1 MAYQKVY
8 MNQIHSSS
16 LLCQLAQMWR
26 SEVLCDA
33 YIKTGNVVTK
43 AHRVVL
49 MAACPMLQ
57 SMDGATVGSQLEI
70 KLAADIFKD
79 SVKTFLQYLYDGFMM
94 LTEDNVKD
102 VEKIARLLQVENV
115 IKCCADFYKTL
126 ERVTGGS
133 NFSSSQYKYSFQDQL
148 EFKHVRATD
157 IHRAMQNGSEKRPAD
172 AEEFRRK
179 RTRGESFSPS
189 LSPRHTTDDSS
200 FMLSSYT
207 SSDAQRTSQ
216 NLGRVKPGFPASQ
229 TQGRHVVEDSFEMVQ
244 SDLDPNK
251 SSREKGGTSARPQ
264 QTVSV
269 TVASQINPTP
279 DVQIITIPDVSEADR
294 PTGASGTSSSRQSIF
309 SAAAAA
315 SKSPNFSFGGNLSS
329 PVRTSIPPGPSQSDR
344 TSSTFTGPKGP
355 RFTLGSSS
363 RSETIT
369 SSSVYSS
376 KESSSSTSQSKSST
390 MTTGSASDSK
400 AIEIDAHPE
409 QIIIT
414 PMAIDLPI
422 VPTSAISE
430 PMKPSFVS
438 FIESESHGR
447 ISPTPEIEALSKQ
460 ERTVSSAPVSVH
472 DESNSSQPSSTPDLT
487 IVKVETSPGPTTIQE
502 SDVPSLDMHV
512 DVQPEDVEG
521 IDDDGDD
528 DGSDLEMYGYSDLSQ
543 GDSFG
548 PGRSDQNNSWYIQTL
563 KEWLRTNGFSED
575 FERLDSELMDSIL
588 TQFYHSVSGE
598 EGVRF
603 VPGYLLQNY
612 PQELTNYLRS
622 AQSYRSINITN
633 DASFQN
639 SRNALA
645 VCSENRSES
654 DELTIF
660 PLPKRKRAMTQD
672 DLNKLYQSGVLS
684 NSNPISLQN
693 KVWVEIMVYFGGLGR
708 QHLRNLDKDNFILE
722 TDPESGKR
730 YFRLFGPRLSKA
742 NTTNRMFEQPG
753 NLNCPVQSLLLYLSK
768 LNPKTTVF
776 FQAPLREAEYD
787 DPIWYSH
794 RPIGK
799 NVHSI
804 WLATICKEA
813 GVTTDYS
820 NSSLYMKT
828 FPGKTE

>member
-563 KEWLRTNGFSED
+563 KDLKERTGDGGFGSGPGPGGMGGPTAGPSSLQPRPTPPRGLQIDYANYVIVEHGKPVPQGYRLLAPGAIVAVPEMWYELTMSRCKGKSASYTLTAVTNGLIRPWEVRKGGTSAYDGTPLEPVIDALKLFGKLLLCMPPHKVVQTLNKK
-575 FERLDSELMDSIL
+575 FVNHRRALKNMLKKNWNKLDSAL
-588 TQFYHSVSGE
+588 
-598 EGVRF
+598 
-603 VPGYLLQNY
+603 
-612 PQELTNYLRS
+612 
-622 AQSYRSINITN
+622 SY
-633 DASFQN
+633 
-639 SRNALA
+639 
-645 VCSENRSES
+645 
-654 DELTIF
+654 
-660 PLPKRKRAMTQD
+660 
-672 DLNKLYQSGVLS
+672 
-684 NSNPISLQN
+684 
-693 KVWVEIMVYFGGLGR
+693 
-708 QHLRNLDKDNFILE
+708 E
-722 TDPESGKR
+722 TS
-730 YFRLFGPRLSKA
+730 
-742 NTTNRMFEQPG
+742 
-753 NLNCPVQSLLLYLSK
+753 
-768 LNPKTTVF
+768 
-776 FQAPLREAEYD
+776 
-787 DPIWYSH
+787 
-794 RPIGK
+794 
-799 NVHSI
+799 
-804 WLATICKEA
+804 
-813 GVTTDYS
+813 
-820 NSSLYMKT
+820 
-828 FPGKTE
+828 

>member
-57 SMDGATVGSQLEI
+57 SMDGAAVGSQLEI
-70 KLAADIFKD
+70 KLAADIYKD

-126 ERVTGGS
+126 ERVTGAS
-133 NFSSSQYKYSFQDQL
+133 NYSSSQYKYSFQDQL

-207 SSDAQRTSQ
+207 SSDAQRTTQ

-229 TQGRHVVEDSFEMVQ
+229 TQGRHIVEDSFEMVQ

-251 SSREKGGTSARPQ
+251 SSREKGGTGARPQ

-294 PTGASGTSSSRQSIF
+294 PTGASGTLSSRQSIF
-309 SAAAAA
+309 SAAAA
-315 SKSPNFSFGGNLSS
+315 SKSPSFSFGNLSS
-329 PVRTSIPPGPSQSDR
+329 PVRTSLPPGPSQPDR
-344 TSSTFTGPKGP
+344 TSTFTGPKGP

-376 KESSSSTSQSKSST
+376 KESSSTSQSKSST
-390 MTTGSASDSK
+390 VTTGSASDSK
-400 AIEIDAHPE
+400 AIEIDTHPE

-422 VPTSAISE
+422 VPTSAVSE
-430 PMKPSFVS
+430 PIKPSFVS

-472 DESNSSQPSSTPDLT
+472 DESNSSQPSSTPDLS

-548 PGRSDQNNSWYIQTL
+548 PGRSSDQNNSWYIQTL
-563 KEWLRTNGFSED
+563 KGPTEMSRVERIPVPPPLHHIVSTSCTKANSSASVIRDKSLKVDNEKTESASGTTVVKLSSSDGHSLLEQREGHYLGNLSMDLSRLAMLSQQAVPVSLGEITPEESAHIGEIHLSSYSRQNFAWRLCQYYFQPSELEGHNCYGRKGKPGLDENRLAKVRMLTIMYYPLMEDENEAKAWQNCVVAIDKGIRNTFSEYAYS
-575 FERLDSELMDSIL
+575 RRM
-588 TQFYHSVSGE
+588 SVS
-598 EGVRF
+598 V
-603 VPGYLLQNY
+603 
-612 PQELTNYLRS
+612 
-622 AQSYRSINITN
+622 
-633 DASFQN
+633 
-639 SRNALA
+639 
-645 VCSENRSES
+645 
-654 DELTIF
+654 
-660 PLPKRKRAMTQD
+660 
-672 DLNKLYQSGVLS
+672 
-684 NSNPISLQN
+684 
-693 KVWVEIMVYFGGLGR
+693 
-708 QHLRNLDKDNFILE
+708 
-722 TDPESGKR
+722 
-730 YFRLFGPRLSKA
+730 
-742 NTTNRMFEQPG
+742 
-753 NLNCPVQSLLLYLSK
+753 
-768 LNPKTTVF
+768 
-776 FQAPLREAEYD
+776 
-787 DPIWYSH
+787 
-794 RPIGK
+794 
-799 NVHSI
+799 
-804 WLATICKEA
+804 
-813 GVTTDYS
+813 
-820 NSSLYMKT
+820 
-828 FPGKTE
+828 